1 MGDDIGQL
9 AYAVALAR
17 RTRRVIRQNLA
28 IALGVIVVL
37 IGATTSG
44 VAGIGPAVVFHE
56 GSTIVVIVNALR
68 LLRFR
73 VPAPVPRQAA
83 RESLVEA
90 A

>member
-1 MGDDIGQL
+1 MGDDISQL

-37 IGATTSG
+37 IAVTTTG

-56 GSTIVVIVNALR
+56 GSTIVVIANALR

-73 VPAPVPRQAA
+73 VPVPAPRQAA